1 MANRT
6 YVAESTATQFHAD
19 DSFVRGL
26 MGPIGSGKSV
36 ACVIE
41 IISRAMRQA
50 PDQNRA
56 RRTRWAVI
64 RNTYPELTSTTIK
77 TWMDWLPVSQCPIT
91 YSSPITG
98 RFKAPLQD
106 GTRIDCEILFLA
118 LDLPKDV
125 KKLLSLELTG
135 AWINEARELDKIIID
150 TVTSRVGRFP
160 AKMDGGPTWS
170 GVIMDTNPPDDSHWW
185 YRLSEEGRPDSWKFW
200 RQPPALIERGP
211 EQYVVNPAAENLQHQ
226 PLGGD
231 YWLRQVGGKT
241 REWIQVY
248 LMGEYGTIMAGKP
261 IYAGAWSDTLH
272 VAEVA
277 PMVRHEIICGW
288 DWGLTPACV
297 IAQVTPRG
305 QLVILDEVIGEDT
318 GVRQFAEGFVIPLLQ
333 TQYRDCPQTHIG
345 DPAGSQRA
353 QADERTVFEELAR
366 LGIRV
371 IPAPN
376 NSPLARWEAV
386 RYYLGRLVDGK
397 PGFILSPRCK
407 LLRKGFNGGYRF
419 RQLQVSG
426 ETRYSDQA
434 DKNQYSHCHDA
445 LAYLALWLRAPQ
457 KANPPPRT
465 TAHSMIYDTVAGY

>member
-1 MANRT
+1 MDRT
-6 YVAESTATQFHAD
+6 YCAEPTAALFHAD

-41 IISRAMRQA
+41 IISRAMRQV
-50 PDQNRA
+50 PDQNRV

-77 TWMDWLPVSQCPIT
+77 TWMDWLPVAQCPIT

-98 RFKAPLQD
+98 KFRASLHD
-106 GTRIDCEILFLA
+106 GTRLDAEILFLA

-185 YRLSEEGRPDSWKFW
+185 YRLSEEERPDSWKFW

-211 EQYVVNPAAENLQHQ
+211 GHYIVNPAAENLQHQ

-241 REWIQVY
+241 REWLQVY

-261 IYAGAWSDTLH
+261 IYAGAWSDALH
-272 VAEVA
+272 VID
-277 PMVRHEIICGW
+277 VRPLPRQEIICGW

-305 QLVILDEVIGEDT
+305 QLVILDEIIGEDT

-345 DPAGSQRA
+345 DPAGSQRG
-353 QADERTVFEELAR
+353 QADERTVFEELAH

-371 IPAPN
+371 IPAPSN
-376 NSPLARWEAV
+376 IPLARWEAV

-397 PGFILSPRCK
+397 PGFVVSPRCK

-457 KANPPPRT
+457 KSNTLPKIT
-465 TAHSMIYDTVAGY
+465 HSMVYDTVAGY